1 MSQEN
6 VKRFYAEL
14 ERNPEL
20 HNEALQIQTK
30 CERQED
36 VIDAFLTL
44 AREHGFPFTEHEFIA
59 YIYENGEEVSD
70 RP

>member
-14 ERNPEL
+14 ERNPQL
-20 HNEALQIQTK
+20 QTK
-30 CERQED
+30 FERQED

-70 RP
+70 RS